1 MLTIIHPAIIEK
13 IKREREERE
22 RRDAEDRR
30 IPLYVPLPE
39 YRREPEPKR
48 EIEYEIE
55 F

>member
-1 MLTIIHPAIIEK
+1 MTIIHPAIIER
-13 IKREREERE
+13 IKRERE

-39 YRREPEPKR
+39 YRREPPPTR
-48 EIEYEIE
+48 EVEYEIE